1 MKNKFNL
8 VALTLIGLIFFTGCS
23 NSASNSVTNNNSIA
37 NNNSV
42 SNNVTSTNLANS
54 NKVADASNV
63 AIVANTGN
71 IKNSSNTTAVPVG
84 PEVETGLNV
93 ANFNKLE
100 KGMKHADV
108 AKIFGSQGKIISDG
122 QFGGVRTVMYEW
134 RGAGGSFAKVVFQD
148 DKLYDKVHTGL
159 R

>member
-8 VALTLIGLIFFTGCS
+8 VAMTLIGFIFFTGCN
-23 NSASNSVTNNNSIA
+23 NSATNTTANKVTG
-37 NNNSV
+37 NNSV
-42 SNNVTSTNLANS
+42 NS
-54 NKVADASNV
+54 NKAVNASNV
-63 AIVANTGN
+63 AVVTNTANIKSSANTP
-71 IKNSSNTTAVPVG
+71 AAPAG

-100 KGMKHADV
+100 KGMKYADAV
-108 AKIFGSQGKIISDG
+108 KILGSEGKIISDG
-122 QFGGVRTVMYEW
+122 EFAGVRTVMYQW
-134 RGAGGSFAKVVFQD
+134 NGAGGSFVKVVFQD

>member
-8 VALTLIGLIFFTGCS
+8 AALSLLVLIFFTGC
-23 NSASNSVTNNNSIA
+23 NNSVTNTTA
-37 NNNSV
+37 
-42 SNNVTSTNLANS
+42 NNVTGNNLVNS
-54 NKVADASNV
+54 NRAVNASNV
-63 AIVANTGN
+63 AVVTNTANF
-71 IKNSSNTTAVPVG
+71 KNSASTPAAAAG

-100 KGMKHADV
+100 KGMKYADAV
-108 AKIFGSQGKIISDG
+108 KIFGSEGKIISDG
-122 QFGGVRTVMYEW
+122 EFGGVRTVMYQW
-134 RGAGGSFAKVVFQD
+134 SGAGGSFAKVVFQD